1 MSLNN
6 LDYTSYHKLL
16 SQRKDFYTHFLY
28 RTV

>member
-6 LDYTSYHKLL
+6 LDCTSYRKLL

>member
-1 MSLNN
+1 MFLNN
-6 LDYTSYHKLL
+6 LNYTSYCKLL